1 MTIPLPVTHITVHKD
16 NLKFCKDCRFF
27 NAYGSKCKMFVKR
40 DLVSG
45 KVETYPAVVARSDD
59 KMCGEDAKLYD
70 SVFDGE
76 DSY

>member
-1 MTIPLPVTHITVHKD
+1 
-16 NLKFCKDCRFF
+16 
-27 NAYGSKCKMFVKR
+27 MFVKR

-45 KVETYPAVVARSDD
+45 KVETFPAKVARSDD
-59 KMCGEDAKLYD
+59 KMCGEHAKFYE